1 MKTLGNILH
10 DEDSKQNNSAFGK
23 IVQQSQR
30 LTKLNML
37 FKNFL
42 EASLK
47 MHCQLAQIEGSE
59 LVIIVDNASWA
70 TRLRYAI
77 PEILKNIKTQPEFST
92 VKKIRYCIRLEA
104 NEELRKTQKSR
115 LSPEIEQLWKD
126 TLEKLAE
133 KTKLSPLKKRSGNKQ
148 E

>member
-10 DEDSKQNNSAFGK
+10 DKDGKQNNSAFGK

-30 LTKLNML
+30 LAKLNML
-37 FKNFL
+37 FKDFL
-42 EASLK
+42 ESSLK
-47 MHCQLAQIEGSE
+47 KHCQLAQIEGSE

-77 PEILKNIKTQPEFST
+77 PEILKNIKTQPEFSA
-92 VKKIRYCIRLEA
+92 VKKIRYCIRIEE
-104 NEELRKTQKSR
+104 NEDLRKTQKLR
-115 LSPEIEQLWKD
+115 LSPEIEQLWAN

-133 KTKLSPLKKRSGNKQ
+133 KTKLSTLKKRSGNK
-148 E
+148 